1 MKLVEL
7 SNQSFDWIK
16 LIKNIVFFR
25 DGIDRGNLLAV
36 SAILLGLL
44 IPIAIFLVEKAEG
57 DTYNFERSVIFTEV
71 IKKRDIL
78 WTVLLLSF
86 PLLFNS
92 ALVIPLYII
101 GLTVYYKI
109 VIRCLRWINIDGK
122 TNEDESNNEV
132 RYSYLKKIDSFD
144 DQIFIWGKIWG
155 DTNYRKRFEEEKLMK
170 DFLDFYK
177 DNYIIIHYERKDK
190 KIFYK
195 AKKFEKTSDS
205 MTESEEIKMIKLR
218 KYTDINAKLENILL
232 LIQKDKENF
241 KLLFQLILDK
251 LDNMQKIKF
260 DNNDVVTYEY
270 KLINNLEIERTI
282 LKKCLL
288 FLANNQEKIF
298 EWDLDLYLASIAS
311 IINGLEGDEKDL
323 FIGENRI
330 SFEKIPWK
338 KIIDDIS
345 KQRQGVIDSL
355 SNLDFDKV
363 LRSATRTQSETME
376 LGRESNVGEEIN
388 ALIKDDPFFD

>member
-1 MKLVEL
+1 MKLVEY
-7 SNQSFDWIK
+7 QDFDWIEI
-16 LIKNIVFFR
+16 IKDIILFR
-25 DGIDRGNLLAV
+25 DGIDRGNLIAI

-44 IPIAIFLVEKAEG
+44 IPIAIFLVEEAKG

-78 WTVLLLSF
+78 WTILLLSF

-92 ALVIPLYII
+92 AFVIPLYII
-101 GLTVYYKI
+101 GLTIYYKI

-195 AKKFEKTSDS
+195 AKKFEKNSDS
-205 MTESEEIKMIKLR
+205 MTEYEEIKTIKLR
-218 KYTDINAKLENILL
+218 RYTDINAKLENILL
-232 LIQKDKENF
+232 LIQEDEENF
-241 KLLFQLILDK
+241 KILFQLILGR
-251 LDNMQKIKF
+251 LDSIETIEF
-260 DNNDVVTYEY
+260 DDDVVTYKY
-270 KLINNLEIERTI
+270 NLVNSMEIERTI
-282 LKKCLL
+282 LKKYLW

-298 EWDLDLYLASIAS
+298 DWNLVLDLVSIAA
-311 IINGLEGDEKDL
+311 IINGLEGEDKDL
-323 FIGENRI
+323 FIGENRV
-330 SFEKIPWK
+330 SFEKIPWE
-338 KIIDDIS
+338 KIIGEVS
-345 KQRQGVIDSL
+345 KQRQEVADSI
-355 SNLDFDKV
+355 SNLNFKK
-363 LRSATRTQSETME
+363 LFENATRTQSEIME
-376 LGRESNVGEEIN
+376 SGRKSNVGKEIN
-388 ALIKDDPFFD
+388 DLIGDDPFFS